1 MKKRNNIFYVASR
14 VGGIALFALVTLLLN
29 VTFAVA
35 AGAYVATVGA
45 VVTGEAITGDVLTQ
59 KNSELNLDYISQ
71 KVVEMKPAA
80 TPLDTI
86 MRQVKSVPI
95 KSWKTEYYAVDT
107 RPMTDKLDAAYS
119 RVDSTNYDHTAE
131 LTVEDVQMWAIDDTV
146 LFPTVSVTSVDG
158 KIGPLMGVVVG
169 KTVASNKIGVQ
180 VVNGITGAG
189 NNANR
194 ATGCYPAS
202 IADETLIVRM
212 GTAKGEKDAQTSP
225 FGMIPDKAYNY
236 CQIFMAQCE
245 ESLYQR
251 IHEKEV
257 DWSFSDYEAQNIYD
271 MRASMEA
278 SFILGARGYFADATL
293 GKYRH
298 FTGGVARYIT
308 KDLTYTSGSIDDATF
323 VTWSKSIFT
332 GNSGSETRILFA
344 GDDLLKDLS
353 LVSTV
358 QKQIDAKST
367 FVKWGLT
374 FKEIETNF
382 GSLLI
387 FHHKLLNQMGWS
399 KRGIVLDINNVEK
412 HVFKPMQANKLD
424 LKGSGQSNVNAT
436 MIDEASC
443 LVLRY
448 PDTHAII
455 RPAS

>member
-1 MKKRNNIFYVASR
+1 
-14 VGGIALFALVTLLLN
+14 
-29 VTFAVA
+29 
-35 AGAYVATVGA
+35 
-45 VVTGEAITGDVLTQ
+45 
-59 KNSELNLDYISQ
+59 
-71 KVVEMKPAA
+71 
-80 TPLDTI
+80 
-86 MRQVKSVPI
+86 
-95 KSWKTEYYAVDT
+95 
-107 RPMTDKLDAAYS
+107 
-119 RVDSTNYDHTAE
+119 
-131 LTVEDVQMWAIDDTV
+131 
-146 LFPTVSVTSVDG
+146 
-158 KIGPLMGVVVG
+158 
-169 KTVASNKIGVQ
+169 VASNKIDVQ

-308 KDLTYTSGSIDDATF
+308 KDLTYTAGSIDDATF